1 MEKYQYQTLIKSTVK
16 KAAFTHLL
24 EAQQEHSKYRDA
36 KHTAL
41 KMQSYLC
48 DSTMSQEDIS
58 LLFAMRTKSVRTIR
72 SDFRQMYD
80 SDMCPLC
87 GKHVDTI
94 PALMECE
101 ELLAV
106 PRTEA
111 QHSDI
116 FSPSVD
122 IQRTAVLQF
131 RALVQARE
139 RILDWEE
146 EEEEDQSSNRGGNP

>member
-1 MEKYQYQTLIKSTVK
+1 MQT
-16 KAAFTHLL
+16 
-24 EAQQEHSKYRDA
+24 
-36 KHTAL
+36 
-41 KMQSYLC
+41 YLC
-48 DSTMSQEDIS
+48 DSTMSQEDVS
-58 LLFAMRTKSVRTIR
+58 MLFAMRTKSVRTIR
-72 SDFRQMYD
+72 SDFRQMYN

-106 PRTEA
+106 PRTGA

-131 RALVQARE
+131 RALMQARE